1 VFGTATRGVDSVSR
15 TSLATIVDQD
25 MGPESIRVGYPDLS
39 RAALSL
45 SRHLSP
51 QRDSAA

>member
-1 VFGTATRGVDSVSR
+1 MAASPGQQGLRRPRLTP
-15 TSLATIVDQD
+15 SLTMADHHIHCI
-25 MGPESIRVGYPDLS
+25 GPISGYPDLS

-51 QRDSAA
+51 QRD

>member
-1 VFGTATRGVDSVSR
+1 MIDL
-15 TSLATIVDQD
+15 LAIIVDHD
-25 MGPESIRVGYPDLS
+25 LVPDPVSGYPDLS